1 MRRPRHPGVELLM
14 AALQQL
20 NFEQA
25 MTLVFVFSSMAT
37 GGLWMGGRAF
47 FRVGL

>member
-1 MRRPRHPGVELLM
+1 M

-25 MTLVFVFSSMAT
+25 MTLVLVFASMAT
-37 GGLWMGGRAF
+37 GGLWMAGRVAL
-47 FRVGL
+47 RMEG

>member
-1 MRRPRHPGVELLM
+1 M

-25 MTLVFVFSSMAT
+25 MTLVVVFSSMAT
-37 GGLWMGGRAF
+37 GGLWLGGRAL

>member
-1 MRRPRHPGVELLM
+1 M

-25 MTLVFVFSSMAT
+25 MTLVFVFSTMAVS
-37 GGLWMGGRAF
+37 GLLMAGRIAL
-47 FRVGL
+47 RMEG

>member
-1 MRRPRHPGVELLM
+1 M

-25 MTLVFVFSSMAT
+25 MTLVVVFSSMAT
-37 GGLWMGGRAF
+37 GGLLMAGRIAL
-47 FRVGL
+47 RMEG